1 MVFSAHWPVGCVGWG
16 GDVNVRLTCT
26 HGGCYAIAF
35 LLPVDTCSMLRQ
47 RWGVWGGVGWGG
59 SVNVRLTCTHGGCYA
74 IAFLFPWTHAP
85 CYGSDGVC
93 GVVWGGDVNVRLTCT
108 HGGCYAT
115 AFLLPVDTC
124 LHVVLAL

>member
-1 MVFSAHWPVGCVGWG
+1 MLRNCVSSARGHMLDATPVMGCVGWG

-26 HGGCYAIAF
+26 HGGCYVF
-35 LLPVDTCSMLRQ
+35 C
-47 RWGVWGGVGWGG
+47 
-59 SVNVRLTCTHGGCYA
+59 
-74 IAFLFPWTHAP
+74 PWTHAR
-85 CYGSDGVC
+85 CYTSDGVC
-93 GVVWGGDVNVRLTCT
+93 GVGWGGDVNVRLTCR